1 NNPGNVSG
9 VRWCT
14 GTLIT
19 QNLFLT
25 AGHCFDRTAGNW
37 RLPRI
42 NGTNDVISSADI
54 AANMH
59 VNFNYQVDPAGNP
72 RPVESFTIEELVEHR
87 LGGLDFAIVRLS
99 GSPSQTYGQGIVA
112 LEDPNPNDM
121 LCIIGHPAGVPK
133 RIEAGPLTSVSGDR
147 LRYNDI
153 DTLGGNS
160 GSAIMHSPTG
170 VIVGVHTNGGCNS
183 SGTGANSGMRI
194 GRLLEESPT
203 LRKLLVR
210 RVINNFGYDAG
221 GWRVDRH
228 PRFLADLTGNGRADI
243 VGFGNAGVYVARNNG
258 NGTFQAVQLVVNNFG
273 HDAGGWRVDSHPR
286 LLADVTGNG
295 RVDIVGFGDAAVYVA
310 RNNGDGTFQPVQ
322 RVINNFCYNA
332 GGWRIDSHPRLL
344 ADVTGNGRADIVGF
358 GDAGVY
364 VARNNG
370 DGTFQPAQLVVNNFG
385 YSAGGWRVDS
395 HPRMLAD
402 LTGDGRADIVGF
414 GDAGVYVARNNGD
427 GTFQAVQLVVNNF
440 GYSAGWR
447 VDRHPR
453 FLADV
458 MGNGLP
464 DIVGFGNA
472 GVYVAANNGDGTFQP
487 VQLVVNNF
495 GYNAGGWRVD
505 RHPRFLANVLGNGRA
520 DIVGFG
526 DAGVYVAA
534 NNGNGTFQPLQRVV
548 DNFGYG
554 AGGWRVDRHPRFLA
568 NV

>member
-1 NNPGNVSG
+1 
-9 VRWCT
+9 
-14 GTLIT
+14 
-19 QNLFLT
+19 
-25 AGHCFDRTAGNW
+25 
-37 RLPRI
+37 
-42 NGTNDVISSADI
+42 
-54 AANMH
+54 M
-59 VNFNYQVDPAGNP
+59 
-72 RPVESFTIEELVEHR
+72 
-87 LGGLDFAIVRLS
+87 
-99 GSPSQTYGQGIVA
+99 
-112 LEDPNPNDM
+112 
-121 LCIIGHPAGVPK
+121 
-133 RIEAGPLTSVSGDR
+133 
-147 LRYNDI
+147 
-153 DTLGGNS
+153 
-160 GSAIMHSPTG
+160 
-170 VIVGVHTNGGCNS
+170 
-183 SGTGANSGMRI
+183 
-194 GRLLEESPT
+194 
-203 LRKLLVR
+203 
-210 RVINNFGYDAG
+210 
-221 GWRVDRH
+221 
-228 PRFLADLTGNGRADI
+228 LADVTGNGRADI
-243 VGFGNAGVYVARNNG
+243 VGFGD
-258 NGTFQAVQLVVNNFG
+258 AV
-273 HDAGGWRVDSHPR
+273 
-286 LLADVTGNG
+286 
-295 RVDIVGFGDAAVYVA
+295 VYVA

-322 RVINNFCYNA
+322 SVISNFCYNA

-385 YSAGGWRVDS
+385 FSAGGWRVDS

-464 DIVGFGNA
+464 DIVGFGDA
-472 GVYVAANNGDGTFQP
+472 GVYVAANNGDDTFQP

-495 GYNAGGWRVD
+495 GYSAGGWRVD

-568 NV
+568 NVSGDSHEDVVGFGNAGVFVWRA